1 MNVKMF
7 QNGDLTNT
15 SLMFLCNPLQIN
27 INICFYFWDNASIFK
42 VVLIK
47 KSFYFHLLSAAR
59 PAPAWLVLTVDDRR
73 PLNV

>member
-47 KSFYFHLLSAAR
+47 KKFLFSFIIGCSACACAAR
-59 PAPAWLVLTVDDRR
+59 VDSR
-73 PLNV
+73 